1 MPEFA
6 QKACQ
11 HFGLNL
17 TFYLQPYSRYNFP
30 RSVPENMASHNSMG
44 KKDDNFT
51 FKDDNAGNKTG
62 YKKGRQR
69 KNKRERNTYTSLLV
83 VVTP

>member
-1 MPEFA
+1 MPEFT

-30 RSVPENMASHNSMG
+30 RSVPGNTASHNSMG
-44 KKDDNFT
+44 KKDDN
-51 FKDDNAGNKTG
+51 AGNKTG
-62 YKKGRQR
+62 KKGKKKEGTEKTRE
-69 KNKRERNTYTSLLV
+69 RERNTYTSLLV